1 MHIRKATP
9 DDNEP
14 LQQVMAR
21 CPQGTSLVLTLLNSP
36 DFFARA
42 KAYETHEVFVA
53 QDGDTL
59 IGSAACALREV
70 LVNDTLHQVGYE
82 FQYFTAPAYRR
93 QGVGARLHQHIEAHL
108 VKQGAAWS
116 SLCVV
121 PGNIPSIRL
130 FESQGFRLHRSLRVP
145 IILVHREMPPPRQDK
160 ELQAGHIRAAGE
172 RDLDAVAGLMNATW
186 AGYNLYA
193 PASAASLRRFVE
205 RTPAYRLDQLLL
217 LEEQGELVACAGIW
231 DWSQI
236 IQITVNALSPSLKLT
251 GWALSLA
258 RLFLPMPRIP
268 QPGDTLKQW
277 GLTPLG
283 YKTPAHL
290 AVLLREINNRAL
302 RSGVEQIMT
311 AAGEPGDALL
321 QSVRPFVTT
330 HTDIQLYLKPLL
342 PQQSIDGRAVF
353 MDMIDF

>member
-1 MHIRKATP
+1 MHIRKAMP
-9 DDNEP
+9 DDNER
-14 LQQVMAR
+14 LQQIMAR

-53 QDGDTL
+53 QDGDML

-70 LVNDTLHQVGYE
+70 LVNDKLQKVGYE

-108 VKQGAAWS
+108 AKQGAVWS
-116 SLCVV
+116 SLCIVS
-121 PGNIPSIRL
+121 GNIPSIRL

-145 IILVHREMPPPRQDK
+145 IILVHREMPAPRRSKASQDWNI
-160 ELQAGHIRAAGE
+160 HAAGE
-172 RDLDAVAGLMNATW
+172 RDLGAVARLMNQTW
-186 AGYNLYA
+186 SGHNLYA
-193 PASAASLRRFVE
+193 PASAESLRRFVE
-205 RTPAYRLDQLLL
+205 RTPAYRLDQMLL
-217 LEEQGELVACAGIW
+217 LEEHGELTACAGIW

-236 IQITVNALSPSLKLT
+236 IRITVNALSPSLKLT
-251 GWALSLA
+251 GWALALA

-268 QPGDTLKQW
+268 QPGDTLRQW

-302 RSGVEQIMT
+302 HGGIEQIMT
-311 AAGEPGDALL
+311 AACEPGDALL
-321 QSVRPFVTT
+321 QSVNSFVTT
-330 HTDIQLYLKPLL
+330 HTVIQVYLKPLL